1 MVPGQIRHT
10 MKLDPAPM
18 MRVLQEHGFRAHFI
32 GTRLEPVDLGAFD
45 RIPHGMLLLD
55 RDA

>member
-1 MVPGQIRHT
+1 

-18 MRVLQEHGFRAHFI
+18 MRTLREQGFRAQFI
-32 GTRLEPVDLGAFD
+32 GARLEPVDLGAFD